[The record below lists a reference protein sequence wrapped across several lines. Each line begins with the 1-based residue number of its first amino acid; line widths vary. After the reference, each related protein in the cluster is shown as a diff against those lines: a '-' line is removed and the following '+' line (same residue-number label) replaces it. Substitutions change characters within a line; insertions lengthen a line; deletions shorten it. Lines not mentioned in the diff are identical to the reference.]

1 MFEKNDID
9 TFVLVN
15 KYQKPRNM
23 CRLGKKRVEI
33 YRDREAGLL
42 NLYRKDTGNLG
53 YCSKNSKNVNDTYL
67 VASVLPDMIY
77 LSCPTDL

>member
-1 MFEKNDID
+1 M
-9 TFVLVN
+9 LVN

-33 YRDREAGLL
+33 HRDKEAGLL

-53 YCSKNSKNVNDTYL
+53 YCIRIAKMS
-67 VASVLPDMIY
+67 MI
-77 LSCPTDL
+77 LI